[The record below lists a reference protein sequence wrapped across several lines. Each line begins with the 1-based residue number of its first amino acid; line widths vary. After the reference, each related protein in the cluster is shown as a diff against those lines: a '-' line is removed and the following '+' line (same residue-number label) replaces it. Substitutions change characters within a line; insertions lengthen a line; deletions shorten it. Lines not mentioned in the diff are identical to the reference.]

1 MQGNHTSVRSG
12 LTNSGNLTTADR
24 SNAIAPL
31 SSLLVDRPQEEG
43 EFLLAGLSVLEGV
56 VAWVESARGAMAEQV
71 ALAWAW
77 SAWASDASVGLAELL
92 LAGVLDV

>member
-1 MQGNHTSVRSG
+1 M
-12 LTNSGNLTTADR
+12 
-24 SNAIAPL
+24 
-31 SSLLVDRPQEEG
+31 LV
-43 EFLLAGLSVLEGV
+43 GLSVMEGV